1 MKNYNPVKTSSL
13 VNEKLV
19 KEDDSG
25 DADAAQYRN
34 LVENLLYLTTT
45 RVDIMY
51 ASGLLSWFMHQLS
64 KTHFGVVKRMLM
76 YIQGIKDFSLMFDM
90 NEKKNVELFDFCDSD
105 WAGSMD
111 DMKSIFGYTFTFGSG
126 VFSWASKKQE
136 KMTYLS
142 TEAEYVSASEVT
154 K

>member
-1 MKNYNPVKTSSL
+1 
-13 VNEKLV
+13 
-19 KEDDSG
+19 
-25 DADAAQYRN
+25 
-34 LVENLLYLTTT
+34 
-45 RVDIMY
+45 
-51 ASGLLSWFMHQLS
+51 MHQLS

-90 NEKKNVELFDFCDSD
+90 NEKKNVELFDICDSD

-111 DMKSIFGYTFTFGSG
+111 DMKSIFGYTFTFGSD

-136 KMTYLS
+136 KNDIFIHGS
-142 TEAEYVSASEVT
+142 RICID